1 MIFWE
6 GVPSMRGIMIFGFC
20 VLFLGFMKT
29 GMADGGSGGGIVF
42 FNTTRLEEIKEF
54 YIDQLGC
61 KLWIDQGNCAI
72 LRYGN
77 LLVGFCAGKKSEP
90 EAVITFF
97 FESRE
102 GVDRQYQKFKS
113 IAIAPPKENK
123 KYRIYH
129 FYARDPE
136 GRSIE
141 FQYFMHPIDWNFG
154 KFRAGHLRIVQ

>member
-1 MIFWE
+1 VIL
-6 GVPSMRGIMIFGFC
+6 GLC
-20 VLFLGFMKT
+20 VLFLGFVKPS
-29 GMADGGSGGGIVF
+29 MADEDNGGGIVF
-42 FNTTRLEEIKEF
+42 FTTTRLKEIKDF
-54 YIDQLGC
+54 YIDQIGC

-77 LLVGFCAGKKSEP
+77 LLVGFCVGKKSEP

-97 FESRE
+97 YESRE

-113 IAIAPPKENK
+113 IAISPPQENK

-141 FQYFMHPIDWNFG
+141 FQYFKHPIDWDFG
-154 KFRAGHLRIVQ
+154 EFK

>member
-1 MIFWE
+1 
-6 GVPSMRGIMIFGFC
+6 MRRIIIFGIC
-20 VLFLGFMKT
+20 VFLLGIVKMNGEEKKERV
-29 GMADGGSGGGIVF
+29 MHNLDQNVSGSGIVF
-42 FNTTRLEEIKEF
+42 FNTTRLEDIKDF
-54 YIDQLGC
+54 YIGQIGC
-61 KLWIDQGNCAI
+61 ELWIDQGNCAI

-90 EAVITFF
+90 DVVITFF

-102 GVDRQYQKFKS
+102 GVNNQYQKFKS

-129 FYARDPE
+129 FYALDPE

-141 FQYFMHPIDWNFG
+141 FQCFLHPIDWDFD
-154 KFRAGHLRIVQ
+154 KFKEKADQG